1 MIAEIDAFQ
10 GRVLVHTESP
20 DGEVVPVWE
29 TIDRGDVSSLREIMT
44 DAAEEQTDVKLTF
57 VRIPITS
64 ESSPDVSHLPAR
76 KGSWCSADRIQF
88 HDLTQLLEVCQR
100 TDLETSAIIL
110 NDQLG
115 RGRSSTTAVI
125 VLLIERWMRQGRD
138 SVYSLNGMT
147 PRKGRSEASR
157 KLTSNTPR
165 TSWQIINSCIR
176 CIRNGLEV
184 KRVSLFYFSPC
195 RPTIDGIRLSM
206 KLSTARPRTST

>member
-1 MIAEIDAFQ
+1 MSVICTLQSLAFDEIAD
-10 GRVLVHTESP
+10 S
-20 DGEVVPVWE
+20 
-29 TIDRGDVSSLREIMT
+29 M
-44 DAAEEQTDVKLTF
+44 
-57 VRIPITS
+57 
-64 ESSPDVSHLPAR
+64 
-76 KGSWCSADRIQF
+76 QF

-138 SVYSLNGMT
+138 SVVSLNGMT
-147 PRKGRSEASR
+147 PRKGRPEASR
-157 KLTSNTPR
+157 KQTNSQR

-184 KRVSLFYFSPC
+184 KRV
-195 RPTIDGIRLSM
+195 RHELSGVP
-206 KLSTARPRTST
+206 SH